1 MLYHNVKNS
10 DENRKIKMIEELE
23 KWNYSSTFYKKAQ
36 LIAENLEIEKDKVT
50 GKKKSTWKKEVK
62 EKVISNIKT
71 RMIEMTAGRTKC

>member
-10 DENRKIKMIEELE
+10 DENRKIKMIEEQE
-23 KWNYSSTFYKKAQ
+23 KWNHSRTFYKKAQ

-50 GKKKSTWKKEVK
+50 GKKKSSWKKEVK